1 MNTRKIVVSVIL
13 SGIIVFSGKMLQNFL
28 TSKKT
33 EPFQRPQNE
42 QKQYVQ
48 AEPINYKDLPAIVI
62 AYGRVISGQNINL
75 ISEVQ
80 GRIVGNSVP
89 LRNGQSFK
97 KGDLLVKIDDTELQ
111 LSIKAK
117 KSAYLNRVAS
127 VLADFKLDF
136 PESFERWNNYFE
148 QIDIDKPLPDLPTI
162 SNNTEKTYL
171 ASAGILTDFYIIK
184 TDEERLNRYK
194 IYAPFDGSYILV
206 NAEVGTVLNPGSPIA
221 QIVSNSS
228 QELSTPISSED
239 GKNIQ
244 IGSKVKIYNTNG
256 DGYWSGV
263 INRITDVV
271 NPQTQSRTA
280 FIQIFPNPNFLLH
293 DGLYL
298 RAEIEGKIYKNVME
312 VPRKSV
318 YNSNTVYLIKNGEL
332 KAYDANIL
340 FSNENNFFIN
350 GLNVG
355 DTLLTESLLNARN
368 GLKVQI
374 LQ

>member
-13 SGIIVFSGKMLQNFL
+13 SVLIVVSGKLLQNYL

-33 EPFQRPQNE
+33 EPFQRPQTE
-42 QKQYVQ
+42 QKQFVQ
-48 AEPINYKDLPAIVI
+48 AKTVNYKDLPAIVI

-75 ISEVQ
+75 VSEVQ
-80 GRIVGNSVP
+80 GKIVGSSVP

-97 KGDLLVKIDDTELQ
+97 KGDLLVKIDDTEFQ

-117 KSAYLNRVAS
+117 KSTYLNRVAS
-127 VLADFKLDF
+127 ILADFKLDF
-136 PESFERWNNYFE
+136 PESFEKWNTYFG
-148 QIDIDKPLPDLPTI
+148 QIDIDKPLPDLPSF
-162 SNNTEKTYL
+162 SNNTEKTYI
-171 ASAGILTDFYIIK
+171 ASAGILTDFYMIK

-194 IYAPFDGSYILV
+194 IYAPFNGSFIMV
-206 NAEVGTVLNPGSPIA
+206 NAEAGTVLNPGSPIA
-221 QIVSNSS
+221 QIVSNSA
-228 QELSTPISSED
+228 QELSTPITSED
-239 GKNIQ
+239 GRNIQ

-256 DGYWSGV
+256 EGYWNGV
-263 INRITDVV
+263 INRISDVV

-280 FIQIFPNPNFLLH
+280 FIQIFPNPKFLLH

-298 RAEIEGKIYKNVME
+298 RAEIEGKTYKNVME

-318 YNSNTVYLIKNGEL
+318 YNSNTVYLIRNSEL
-332 KAYDANIL
+332 EAQDANIL
-340 FSNENNFFIN
+340 FSNENNYFIN
-350 GLNVG
+350 GLSVG

-368 GLKVQI
+368 GLKVQT